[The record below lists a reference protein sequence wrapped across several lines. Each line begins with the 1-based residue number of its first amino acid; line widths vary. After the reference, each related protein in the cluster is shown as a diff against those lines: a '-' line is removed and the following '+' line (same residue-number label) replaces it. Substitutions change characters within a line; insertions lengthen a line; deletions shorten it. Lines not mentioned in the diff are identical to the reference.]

1 MDVIGQRQINST
13 GLSRCFSYPH
23 HFPPR
28 RVCVLKLSNIR
39 LKKMC
44 SFTLHLTAAA
54 FFFFFALKVQTGF
67 FFFLPGSKHVANSA
81 NVHRRYLI
89 FHWLSLLSPPTEV
102 TEPGADSCLWAAEE
116 TQRCN
121 TVASIRSPP
130 YKCASSLRQL
140 SLATKNANGALS

>member
-13 GLSRCFSYPH
+13 GLPRCFSYPH

-54 FFFFFALKVQTGF
+54 FFFFFCLKGPDWVF
-67 FFFLPGSKHVANSA
+67 FFFYREASMLQTVLTFIAAISFSTGSHFFHHQLKSPNPELIRVCGLQKKHS
-81 NVHRRYLI
+81 
-89 FHWLSLLSPPTEV
+89 
-102 TEPGADSCLWAAEE
+102 GA
-116 TQRCN
+116 
-121 TVASIRSPP
+121 IRSPP
-130 YKCASSLRQL
+130 YGRLLTSVLARYASYH
-140 SLATKNANGALS
+140 

>member
-13 GLSRCFSYPH
+13 GLPRCFSYPH

-54 FFFFFALKVQTGF
+54 FFLFFALKVQTGF
-67 FFFLPGSKHVANSA
+67 FFFYREASMLQTVLTFIAAISFSTGSHFFHHQLKSPNPELIRVCGLQKKHS
-81 NVHRRYLI
+81 
-89 FHWLSLLSPPTEV
+89 
-102 TEPGADSCLWAAEE
+102 GA
-116 TQRCN
+116 
-121 TVASIRSPP
+121 IRSPP